1 MGDAGMVPTAL
12 SLMGTTTCASP
23 PRSPHA
29 APCSTHAP
37 IPMHLRRLIPCKSRE
52 EALGRRLIN
61 SRLPSLQA
69 YIDIILNDPSLKN
82 FQFDALALAER
93 RRSEEAEQIVL
104 EQIVLEQIV

>member
-1 MGDAGMVPTAL
+1 
-12 SLMGTTTCASP
+12 
-23 PRSPHA
+23 
-29 APCSTHAP
+29 
-37 IPMHLRRLIPCKSRE
+37 MHLRRLIPCKSRE

-104 EQIVLEQIV
+104 EQIV